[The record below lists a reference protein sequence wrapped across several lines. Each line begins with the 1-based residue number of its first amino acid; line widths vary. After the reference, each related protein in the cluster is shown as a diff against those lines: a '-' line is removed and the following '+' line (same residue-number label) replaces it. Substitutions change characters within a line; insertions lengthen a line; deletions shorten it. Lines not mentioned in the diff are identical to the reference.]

1 MKYHYIAIS
10 TRTGNKN
17 FASVLRVSSSDNL
30 LFSLQVPGITSANI
44 CSTKK
49 KLKKSLIF
57 GTSVTR
63 KIKLM
68 EGFKMNRKLTY
79 QQWQQIHYNIG
90 Y

>member
-10 TRTGNKN
+10 TRTNNKN

-49 KLKKSLIF
+49 RSGK
-57 GTSVTR
+57 R
-63 KIKLM
+63 
-68 EGFKMNRKLTY
+68 R
-79 QQWQQIHYNIG
+79 
-90 Y
+90 